1 MSSTVQDPF
10 SWEDTLPIACYH
22 LRIEGNKAARPQ
34 KVGIVFTL
42 DLARAHIRELT
53 RQADDHR
60 QIHRRARA
68 PAPPPLTSAA
78 ADPAMAPAGT
88 PARGT

>member
-1 MSSTVQDPF
+1 M
-10 SWEDTLPIACYH
+10 LPMTCCDH
-22 LRIEGNKAARPQ
+22 RIKGNKAARPQ

-60 QIHRRARA
+60 QVHDAHAPRRRR
-68 PAPPPLTSAA
+68 LLR
-78 ADPAMAPAGT
+78 
-88 PARGT
+88 RG